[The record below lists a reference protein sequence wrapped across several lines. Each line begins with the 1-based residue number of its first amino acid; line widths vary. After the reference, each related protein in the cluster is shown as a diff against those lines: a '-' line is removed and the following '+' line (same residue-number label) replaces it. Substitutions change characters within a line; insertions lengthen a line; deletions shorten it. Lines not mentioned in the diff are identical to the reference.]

1 MKNIVL
7 EKIANLKE
15 SLIRRDE
22 MKEVES
28 QVQDI
33 FKMIDSIESKEEKH
47 QAMDAMMDIAIFLMG
62 EIGKFQI
69 SDFIKALESK
79 SKKVQKIKVQVNRY
93 IDVDLVEIDKR
104 VSYSGLCTVLN
115 KVREDFESSIDDM
128 TSISYNKSK
137 EVIEFDYLN
146 KRGLVVSVAPW
157 NLSDESIN
165 IYIEGFVEYIQK

>member
-47 QAMDAMMDIAIFLMG
+47 QAMGAMMDIAIFLMG

-79 SKKVQKIKVQVNRY
+79 SKRY
-93 IDVDLVEIDKR
+93 K
-104 VSYSGLCTVLN
+104 
-115 KVREDFESSIDDM
+115 K
-128 TSISYNKSK
+128 
-137 EVIEFDYLN
+137 
-146 KRGLVVSVAPW
+146 
-157 NLSDESIN
+157 
-165 IYIEGFVEYIQK
+165 

>member
-15 SLIRRDE
+15 SLIRRDR
-22 MKEVES
+22 MKEVEL

-62 EIGKFQI
+62 EIGKFQA
-69 SDFIKALESK
+69 SDLLKALEGK
-79 SKKVQKIKVQVNRY
+79 SKKVQEVKVQVNKY
-93 IDVDLVEIDKR
+93 IDVDVVEIDKR
-104 VSYSGLCTVLN
+104 VPYSELCIILN
-115 KVREDFESSIDDM
+115 KIRKDFESSVEDI
-128 TSISYNKSK
+128 TTLSYNKVK
-137 EVIEFDYLN
+137 EVIEIDYLD
-146 KRGLVVSVAPW
+146 KRGIAISIAPW
-157 NLSDESIN
+157 NLSEESIE